1 MERYELDRF
10 SVERF
15 RSENIDMV
23 CLRHITIGL
32 DISPSD
38 TGIVRGMNSE
48 TVEKATLTASWLTL
62 IITNLVD
69 ERDPDKI
76 IIQPELHP
84 DRIAFG
90 VKVPPREIGKVIGRG
105 GRIARALRTLLMA
118 RGRKDRLIYVLDIE
132 ERAAC

>member
-1 MERYELDRF
+1 
-10 SVERF
+10 
-15 RSENIDMV
+15 
-23 CLRHITIGL
+23 
-32 DISPSD
+32 
-38 TGIVRGMNSE
+38 MNSE